1 MLDKR
6 SFGLDLLRTFAIAF
20 VLLAHF
26 AKIFES
32 VGFWG
37 VELFFALSG
46 YLIGKIIWKNYSAN
60 GNYSFNLVT
69 NFWKRRWWRT
79 IPNYWLF
86 LLIMIG
92 FQYIRNSN
100 IVSNDLIIKSVFF
113 IQNFISREEGFYSV
127 SWSLCIEE
135 WFYLLFPLMLLLL
148 SFFKLS
154 PKITYIICIT
164 IFIFISIYIRTI
176 FINNQVGHSLR
187 GITLARLD
195 SIVYGVAISFI
206 SMILSNKTRIIN
218 FLFLVGIVILI
229 FCIKQVHFSEILYD
243 EIRSQQI
250 YLMLTPLSFALIIPI
265 IEKIQMNSNQL
276 IWFRKC
282 VQNISLWSYSIY
294 LSHIPV
300 MFFSY
305 YLTSNIRVNNTGN
318 LASKLI
324 GLVFTIFI
332 SALVYKY
339 FEKPITDKRPKE
351 LVFHL

>member
-1 MLDKR
+1 VLDKR

-100 IVSNDLIIKSVFF
+100 IVSYELIIKSVLF

-135 WFYLLFPLMLLLL
+135 WFYLLFPLMLLIL

-164 IFIFISIYIRTI
+164 IFIVVSIYLRKI
-176 FINNQVGHSLR
+176 FIINQVGHTLR

-195 SIVYGVAISFI
+195 AIVYGVAISFI
-206 SMILSNKTRIIN
+206 SIVLKNKPKIQYFMFSIGV
-218 FLFLVGIVILI
+218 LLLI

-250 YLMLTPLSFALIIPI
+250 YLMLAPLSFSLIIPI
-265 IEKIQMNSNQL
+265 MEKIQMNYIQL
-276 IWFRKC
+276 KWFKKS

-332 SALVYKY
+332 SAIIYQY
-339 FEKPITDKRPKE
+339 FEKPLTDNRPNEIVK
-351 LVFHL
+351 

>member
-60 GNYSFNLVT
+60 GNYSFNLVA

-86 LLIMIG
+86 LLIMIV
-92 FQYIRNSN
+92 FQWLRSN
-100 IVSNDLIIKSVFF
+100 QLTNGSTILKAIFF
-113 IQNFISREEGFYSV
+113 IQNFTSREEGFYSV

-135 WFYLLFPLMLLLL
+135 WFYLLFPLLLLLL
-148 SFFKLS
+148 SFLKL
-154 PKITYIICIT
+154 PQKTTYLLCIS
-164 IFIFISIYIRTI
+164 IFIVCSVFVRLYLIEQ
-176 FINNQVGHSLR
+176 NVGHSLR

-195 SIVYGVAISFI
+195 AIVFGVAIAFI
-206 SMILSNKTRIIN
+206 TKLLNNNSKVLNYMFIAGSL
-218 FLFLVGIVILI
+218 LLV
-229 FCIKQVHFSEILYD
+229 FCINKVHFSTISYH

-250 YLMLTPLSFALIIPI
+250 YLMLAPLSFSLIIPI
-265 IEKIQMNSNQL
+265 MEKIQMNYIQL
-276 IWFRKC
+276 KWFKRII
-282 VQNISLWSYSIY
+282 QNISLWSYSIY

-300 MFFSY
+300 LFFSY
-305 YLTSNIRVNNTGN
+305 YLTVGFRVNGLGN
-318 LASKLI
+318 LASKIL
-324 GLVFTIFI
+324 GFVFTIFI

-339 FEKPITDKRPKE
+339 FEKPITDKRPNAITG
-351 LVFHL
+351 

>member
-32 VGFWG
+32 IGFWG

-46 YLIGKIIWKNYSAN
+46 YLIGKIIWKNYSTN
-60 GNYSFNLVT
+60 EIYSFSLVT

-86 LLIMIG
+86 LLITIG

-100 IVSNDLIIKSVFF
+100 IVSYDLIIKSVLF
-113 IQNFISREEGFYSV
+113 IQNFITREEGFYSV

-135 WFYLLFPLMLLLL
+135 WFYLLFPLTLLLL

-154 PKITYIICIT
+154 PKITYLLCIL
-164 IFIFISIYIRTI
+164 IFIVCSVFVRFYLIEQ
-176 FINNQVGHSLR
+176 NVGHSLR

-195 SIVYGVAISFI
+195 AIVFGVAIAFI
-206 SMILSNKTRIIN
+206 TKLLNNNYKVLNYMFIGGSL
-218 FLFLVGIVILI
+218 LLV
-229 FCIKQVHFSEILYD
+229 FCIKKVHFSEILYD

-250 YLMLTPLSFALIIPI
+250 YLMFTPLSFALIIPI
-265 IEKIQMNSNQL
+265 IEKIQMNYVQL
-276 IWFRKC
+276 KWFKKII
-282 VQNISLWSYSIY
+282 QNISLWSYSIY

-300 MFFSY
+300 LFFFY
-305 YLTSNIRVNNTGN
+305 YLTASLRVNNFGN
-318 LASKLI
+318 LVSKIL
-324 GLVFTIFI
+324 GFVFTIFI

-339 FEKPITDKRPKE
+339 FEKPITDKRPNAITG
-351 LVFHL
+351 

>member
-60 GNYSFNLVT
+60 GNYSFNLVA

-86 LLIMIG
+86 LLIMIV
-92 FQYIRNSN
+92 FQWLRSN
-100 IVSNDLIIKSVFF
+100 QLTNGSTILKAIFF
-113 IQNFISREEGFYSV
+113 IQNFTSREEGFYSV

-135 WFYLLFPLMLLLL
+135 WFYLLFPLLLLLL
-148 SFFKLS
+148 SFLKL
-154 PKITYIICIT
+154 PQKTTYLLCIS
-164 IFIFISIYIRTI
+164 IFIISSVFIRLYLIEQ
-176 FINNQVGHSLR
+176 NVGHSLR

-195 SIVYGVAISFI
+195 AIVFGVAIAFI
-206 SMILSNKTRIIN
+206 TKLLNNNSKVLNYMFIGGSL
-218 FLFLVGIVILI
+218 LLV
-229 FCIKQVHFSEILYD
+229 FCINKVHFSSISYH

-250 YLMLTPLSFALIIPI
+250 YLMLAPLSFSLIIPI
-265 IEKIQMNSNQL
+265 MEKIQMNYIQL
-276 IWFRKC
+276 KWFKRII
-282 VQNISLWSYSIY
+282 QNISLWSYSIY
-294 LSHIPV
+294 LSHIPI

-332 SALVYKY
+332 SAILYQY
-339 FEKPITDKRPKE
+339 FEKPLTDNRPNEIVK
-351 LVFHL
+351 